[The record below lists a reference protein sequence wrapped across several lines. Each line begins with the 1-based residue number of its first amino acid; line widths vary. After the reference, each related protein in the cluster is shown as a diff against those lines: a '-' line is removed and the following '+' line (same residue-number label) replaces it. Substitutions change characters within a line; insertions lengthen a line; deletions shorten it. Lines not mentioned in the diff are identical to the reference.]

1 MEQFRTKDEIIAR
14 MRTYSTD
21 VDAELIA
28 KAYDFAE
35 KAHEPQTRASGDPYF
50 IHPAQVAYS
59 LTDYRLDTATIIT
72 ALLHDTVE
80 DTPVTLEDIK
90 SNFGEDIAFLVKG
103 VTKLNKLEIQSESMK
118 QIENFRKLLL
128 AMSEDLRV
136 LVVKLADRLHNMQTI
151 GYVSDE
157 KAKRVAQETLDIYA
171 PLAERVG
178 MRSFKEKLQDLSFD
192 VLHHEARLS
201 IIKRLDFLRKKGLP
215 EVARTEEKIAAILK
229 EAGVQNAK
237 VSGRQKKP
245 YSIWR
250 KMQEKSMAFED
261 LADVVAFRAIVED
274 VGSCYQ
280 ALGAIHNKFHTIPG
294 RFKDYISTPKMNG
307 YQSIHTSVIG
317 PNQQKIEV
325 QIRTQEMHDI
335 AEYGVAAHWSY
346 KKGDKKANM
355 EGKQYRWL
363 RELLEI
369 LEKTDSAE
377 EFQEN
382 TAMAFHRDQVF
393 CFTPKGDI
401 IALPYGATPVDFAYA
416 VHTSVGHKCQGVRI
430 NGSGMF
436 PLRTKLRNGDQVEI
450 VTQKEPEPKPT
461 WLDFVV
467 TAKARTEIRRFVR
480 TQNQDEYAKLGLG
493 MLQKAFKDGKQIFT
507 EKALQNALGELHY
520 NTLEEVYIAVGQGH
534 LAKNKVFEVV
544 VGVPLNPPKPKRSVF
559 AKFRKEKTDNK
570 LPIKGLVPGMAIHY
584 AGCCHPIPG
593 DNIVGIVTTGRGITI
608 HTLDCTT
615 LDNYSETPERWI
627 EVSWDTNSDKSASY
641 VGRLRVNVNH
651 APGAIAALANAIAQQ
666 NGNINHLKITNRTT
680 DFFEILVDVEVKNDI
695 HMHNVIANIRS
706 KEQINSVERYVG

>member
-1 MEQFRTKDEIIAR
+1 MEIFRTKDDIIDA
-14 MRTYSTD
+14 MRHYNPD
-21 VDAELIA
+21 VDAQLIA
-28 KAYDFAE
+28 TAYDFAQD
-35 KAHEPQTRASGDPYF
+35 AHKEQKRASGDPYF

-59 LTDYRLDTATIIT
+59 LTEFKLDSATIIT

-80 DTPVTLEDIK
+80 DTKVTIEDVRK
-90 SNFGEDIAFLVKG
+90 LFGEDVAFLVKG

-157 KAKRVAQETLDIYA
+157 KAKRIAQETIDIYA

-178 MRSFKEKLQDLSFD
+178 MRSVKEQLQDLSFQ
-192 VLHHEARLS
+192 VLHADARES
-201 IIKRLDFLRKKGLP
+201 IITRLEFLRKKGLP
-215 EVARTEEKIAAILK
+215 EVERTEQKISSILQ
-229 EAGVQNAK
+229 EAGVKAIK

-250 KMQEKSMAFED
+250 KMQEKAISFED
-261 LADVVAFRAIVED
+261 LADVVAFRAIVPD

-280 ALGAIHNKFHTIPG
+280 ALGAIHNKFHNIPG

-317 PNQQKIEV
+317 PNQQKIEI

-346 KKGDKKANM
+346 KQGSPKANM

-369 LEKTDSAE
+369 LDKTENAE

-401 IALPYGATPVDFAYA
+401 IALPYGATPVDFAFS
-416 VHTSVGHKCQGVRI
+416 VHSGVGYKCVGAKI
-430 NGSGMF
+430 NGAIV
-436 PLRTKLRNGDQVEI
+436 PLRTQLRNGDQVEI
-450 VTQKEPEPKPT
+450 ITQKDHEPSPAWQE
-461 WLDFVV
+461 FVV
-467 TAKARTEIRRFVR
+467 TAKARTEVRKFIRM
-480 TQNQDEYAKLGLG
+480 QQHEEYIKLGHGLLQKTFKKEG
-493 MLQKAFKDGKQIFT
+493 RVLTEKSLQKALD
-507 EKALQNALGELHY
+507 ELHY
-520 NTLEEVYIAVGQGH
+520 DSANDVYAAVGEGKLQR
-534 LAKNKVFEVV
+534 NKVFEVV
-544 VGVPLNPPKPKRSVF
+544 TGVPLSPPKEKRSVF
-559 AKFRKEKTDNK
+559 PKFRRKSKENHK

-593 DNIVGIVTTGRGITI
+593 DNIVGIVTTGKGITI
-608 HTLDCTT
+608 HTMDCST
-615 LDNYSETPERWI
+615 LDNYADTPERWI
-627 EVSWDTNSDKSASY
+627 EVSWDTGGDKTASY
-641 VGRLRVNVNH
+641 VGRLRVTVNH
-651 APGAIAALANAIAQQ
+651 EPGAIASLANAISQEE
-666 NGNINHLKITNRTT
+666 GNINNLKITNRTT
-680 DFFEILVDVEVKNDI
+680 DLFEILVDVEVRNDT
-695 HMHNVIANIRS
+695 HMGNVIANMRS
-706 KEQINSVERYVG
+706 KHQINSVERHVG